1 LLCLGVLFLVLAN
14 HLFWINGTLL
24 NSDNFADAVDVTMAR
39 PDVQERLATVISQE
53 AAPEIDLQA
62 RLSAR
67 LPDELQFLVPLAGD
81 SVTEELLHRVS
92 LRILGSDV
100 TNELRDQVV
109 RNLHAQ
115 VIATLEDNDDRAL
128 QVEGDSLVLDLRPI
142 VKRIFDRIG
151 QPVPAR
157 LQQAGAEGKG
167 VVVLVDDTAAL
178 RSASFFV
185 SNRVVFLVLALI
197 IAIGCLAGAAWIS
210 GDLRQGLSSAGFAV
224 VAAGIVSLLIVLIG
238 NSFIP
243 DERVVLRELMHSL
256 EQSLRRESLLLVIVG
271 AAMVLGTNAGVQAN
285 VSSARRSIEAHVQR
299 FGWGSAAL
307 LAMGGLM
314 LLLWVT

>member
-1 LLCLGVLFLVLAN
+1 
-14 HLFWINGTLL
+14 
-24 NSDNFADAVDVTMAR
+24 
-39 PDVQERLATVISQE
+39 
-53 AAPEIDLQA
+53 
-62 RLSAR
+62 
-67 LPDELQFLVPLAGD
+67 
-81 SVTEELLHRVS
+81 
-92 LRILGSDV
+92 
-100 TNELRDQVV
+100 
-109 RNLHAQ
+109 
-115 VIATLEDNDDRAL
+115 
-128 QVEGDSLVLDLRPI
+128 
-142 VKRIFDRIG
+142 
-151 QPVPAR
+151 
-157 LQQAGAEGKG
+157 
-167 VVVLVDDTAAL
+167 
-178 RSASFFV
+178 
-185 SNRVVFLVLALI
+185 
-197 IAIGCLAGAAWIS
+197 
-210 GDLRQGLSSAGFAV
+210 LRQGLSSAGFAV